1 MPIRMQHFKIMA
13 FDWSIGFS
21 AKRGYFFVFNWASF
35 DAKQHC
41 IAVSCKISTA
51 LSVQEH
57 FQKINIGSTND
68 NEIIPGN
75 YSKQSQSYI

>member
-1 MPIRMQHFKIMA
+1 MA

-21 AKRGYFFVFNWASF
+21 AKTRLFFVFSLVSF

-41 IAVSCKISTA
+41 IAASCKMHAA
-51 LSVQEH
+51 LSVHEH
-57 FQKINIGSTND
+57 FQKTDNGSTND

-75 YSKQSQSYI
+75 YSKQSQSFI